1 MTFSCFDCLSA
12 SCATVASTI
21 SWSVWR
27 DAQSAVSIALNVRWN
42 ASRDC
47 QLPSHSRV
55 VSVTYPSVHTRRAA
69 PDMVWSGTGA
79 DVVVLYW
86 PDQAEKAERVGVPRL
101 LLVEQGVAPPAVTSC
116 LEDWLRLPARDADI
130 RARLVALAQR
140 AARHPAV
147 PALDEHG
154 QLSHRDATVFLSPID
169 QGLAEVLVANFG
181 RPVATADLTA
191 RAWPQGGSGV
201 ALRVHVSRLR
211 RHIQTLGLTIRSI
224 RGYGYALR
232 DGLDVSGMDEERGG

>member
-1 MTFSCFDCLSA
+1 MYRCVDT
-12 SCATVASTI
+12 
-21 SWSVWR
+21 
-27 DAQSAVSIALNVRWN
+27 Q
-42 ASRDC
+42 
-47 QLPSHSRV
+47 
-55 VSVTYPSVHTRRAA
+55 RAA
-69 PDMVWSGTGA
+69 PDLVWSGIGA

-86 PDQAEKAERVGVPRL
+86 PDEADKVERVGVPRL
-101 LLVEQGVAPPAVTSC
+101 LLVEQGVAPPTVTSC
-116 LEDWLRLPARDADI
+116 LEDWLRLPAHDADI
-130 RARLVALAQR
+130 RARLVALAER

-147 PALDEHG
+147 TALDEHG

-211 RHIQTLGLTIRSI
+211 RHIAPLGLQIRSI
-224 RGYGYALR
+224 RGYGYVLR
-232 DGLDVSGMDEERGG
+232 DGPAVSAAVDEVPGVTPHEEWGLDPSPSRRALTSTTKDRRAW